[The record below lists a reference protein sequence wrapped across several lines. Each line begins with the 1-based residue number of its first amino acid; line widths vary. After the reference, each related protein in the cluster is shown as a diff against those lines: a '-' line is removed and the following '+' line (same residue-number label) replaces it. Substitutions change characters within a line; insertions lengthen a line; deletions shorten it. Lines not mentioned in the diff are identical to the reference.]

1 MNRPSGPFGQVIAW
15 AAGIACALSASLAM
29 AGQVTLDTTIVSV
42 AVNGG
47 ADVANQGTTCLRV
60 SDPVAASCPG
70 GFVAIPNNN
79 KLLISTALMSKATA
93 SKVWLYYLDDGTSQ
107 HCPGLVFTPCSVISI
122 MPQ

>member
-1 MNRPSGPFGQVIAW
+1 MIRPSGPLGPVIAW
-15 AAGIACALSASLAM
+15 AAGIACALAASIAV
-29 AGQVTLDTTIVSV
+29 AGQVTMDTTIVAV

-47 ADVANQGTTCLRV
+47 TDVVNQGTTCLRV

-93 SKVWLYYLDDGTSQ
+93 SKVWFYYIDDGTSQ
-107 HCPGLVFTPCSVISI
+107 HCPGLVFTPCSAISI
-122 MPQ
+122 MPK

>member
-1 MNRPSGPFGQVIAW
+1 MNRPSRPFGQVIAW
-15 AAGIACALSASLAM
+15 ASGIACALFAGIAV
-29 AGQVTLDTTIVSV
+29 AGQVTLETTIVAV

-47 ADVANQGTTCLRV
+47 SDVVNQGTTCLRV
-60 SDPVAASCPG
+60 SDPVAASCPS

-107 HCPGLVFTPCSVISI
+107 HCPGLVFTPCNAISI
-122 MPQ
+122 MAK